1 MLFIELITLS
11 FKIRF
16 NIINNNR
23 LLLLTA
29 PLFIGVIEAVAD
41 SITHTWHRQAIIFV
55 PATFEISSTWVFG
68 RGIYNYYELVNI
80 TS

>member
-1 MLFIELITLS
+1 MYSDFFFLINFNMLFIELITLS

-41 SITHTWHRQAIIFV
+41 SITHT
-55 PATFEISSTWVFG
+55 
-68 RGIYNYYELVNI
+68 
-80 TS
+80 

>member
-41 SITHTWHRQAIIFV
+41 SITHT
-55 PATFEISSTWVFG
+55 
-68 RGIYNYYELVNI
+68 
-80 TS
+80 